1 MTTILIILNW
11 ILAIMNIVTS
21 YLLIKTTEE
30 LETSEKIALSQI
42 LKNNDLIFELT
53 EIKALRKMAE
63 TNNRKNEVK
72 LFEIQ
77 ELVKKYPFEYTELFG
92 SKIKSILDNSSK
104 SI

>member
-1 MTTILIILNW
+1 MTTTLIILNW
-11 ILAIMNIVTS
+11 ILAILNIVAS

-30 LETSEKIALSQI
+30 LETSEKIAISQI
-42 LKNNDLIFELT
+42 VKNNELIFELT
-53 EIKALRKMAE
+53 ETKSLRKRAE
-63 TNNRKNEVK
+63 IKNRLNEVK
-72 LFEIQ
+72 IFEIQ

>member
-30 LETSEKIALSQI
+30 LETSEKIAISQI
-42 LKNNDLIFELT
+42 VKNNELIFELT
-53 EIKALRKMAE
+53 ETKSLRKRAE
-63 TNNRKNEVK
+63 IKNRLNEVK
-72 LFEIQ
+72 IFEIQ

>member
-21 YLLIKTTEE
+21 HLLIKTTEE
-30 LETSEKIALSQI
+30 LETSEKIAISQI

-53 EIKALRKMAE
+53 ETKSLRKRAE
-63 TNNRKNEVK
+63 IKNRINEVK
-72 LFEIQ
+72 IFQIEEIM
-77 ELVKKYPFEYTELFG
+77 KKYPFEYSEKFKE
-92 SKIKSILDNSSK
+92 KIKSILDNSSK

>member
-1 MTTILIILNW
+1 MTTILILNW
-11 ILAIMNIVTS
+11 ILAIINIVTS
-21 YLLIKTTEE
+21 RLLLKTTEE
-30 LETSEKIALSQI
+30 LETSEKIAISQI

-72 LFEIQ
+72 IFEIQ